1 MFTPASPWIGSISP
15 AAVVPSTAASSAAR
29 SLYGTILKPGVKG
42 PKPARAVSSVEKL
55 TIVVVRPWKL
65 SAATTIVAR
74 SAGTPLT
81 S

>member
-1 MFTPASPWIGSISP
+1 
-15 AAVVPSTAASSAAR
+15 
-29 SLYGTILKPGVKG
+29 LYGTTRKPGVKG
-42 PKPARAVSSVEKL
+42 PKPARAVSSVEKP

-74 SAGTPLT
+74 SAGTPFT